1 MWEVVTRVVRM
12 MGVEVE
18 RLLESRMAVNELNL
32 RAERR
37 ARQGSCT
44 VACRVQDPG
53 VMLTKFE
60 TKSNRV
66 RGSCH
71 AQGHAGSGWG
81 RRLRWHCSLELALRQ
96 RAGRDPDWSWRS
108 RMLCLRDAHS
118 GRDDGAAHSPRCPQ
132 SNRS

>member
-1 MWEVVTRVVRM
+1 MREVVKRVVRM
-12 MGVEVE
+12 VGVGVQ
-18 RLLESRMAVNELNL
+18 RLHVDSMSPMYDPNL
-32 RAERR
+32 TAERR

-66 RGSCH
+66 RSCH

-81 RRLRWHCSLELALRQ
+81 RRLGGGSSVEQALRQ
-96 RAGRDPDWSWRS
+96 QAGLP
-108 RMLCLRDAHS
+108 
-118 GRDDGAAHSPRCPQ
+118 
-132 SNRS
+132 